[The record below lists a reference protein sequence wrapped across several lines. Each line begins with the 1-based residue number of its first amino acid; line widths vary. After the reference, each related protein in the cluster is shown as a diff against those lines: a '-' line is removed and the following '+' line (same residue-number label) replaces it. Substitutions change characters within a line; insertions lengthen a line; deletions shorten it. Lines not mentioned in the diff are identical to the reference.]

1 MLRGENTCKD
11 RQFNGDGSSSGW
23 FYESKDSSNVG
34 EAETPQGKL
43 ETDIQSH
50 VAAIPD
56 VGAPLVEKTT
66 NLSQTTEFRQQQKE
80 CTDLSKMW
88 ERAKTDKGNYFVRDG
103 FLFHRDKILGQS
115 AEQLVVPKCRRNEI
129 LELAHASVFGGHMGI
144 KKTLERIR
152 YSFYWENVKRDVQEF
167 CESCESCQLT
177 KPVKVKDRAPI
188 TPVARPGLPFQVVNV
203 DLIGPIDPPSSK
215 GHKYILCL
223 VDQHTRWA
231 EAVPLTSL
239 TAKTTCDALLQIFS
253 RTGIPNVIASDNGTN
268 FNADLT
274 REFEKRLGSSP
285 RFSTPMYP
293 QSNGLVERFNQ
304 TLKRMLHHII
314 REEGRA
320 WHVQIPYALWAYREI
335 PNSTTGVSPFQL
347 LYGRPPQG
355 PLSILKSTWLGEHD
369 ELKFDLKPIHKYL
382 QDLKERLKRAAEQ
395 ADLTS
400 EIQQGRMAQYYNLRS
415 SSKTFE
421 IGDRVVVLIPD
432 SSNRLYARWQGPA
445 VIKERKNP
453 HSFLVEL
460 ADGSIKHVHQN
471 KIRKFIV
478 RSNAINVMFDGEE
491 FGEVDN
497 IPSTL
502 DQDSSFEN
510 RKKKPHCY
518 GIPMAYRKEVDK
530 QVKELLELGLIEPS
544 EADIAHP
551 VVCVVKKDATI
562 RMCVDFRALNSIT
575 KVPAFPMK
583 DMHEL
588 IYVAGHSKWLSS
600 LDMRRG
606 YWQIGMEES
615 SKPLTAFSTHNGTFQ
630 WNVMPFGLAG
640 ASGTFQREMNKVL
653 FRYSDF
659 AQAYIDDIIIF
670 SNTFE
675 EHLKHLETIL
685 KILEQLKFSVRL
697 SKCDFA
703 AKEIDYLGHKIGNGK
718 HGPDP
723 SKIAAIKVLERP
735 TNKKGVRSVLGLM
748 RFYRTYIPNY
758 AEIAEPLTD
767 LTKKN
772 APNNVRWGQVE
783 DAAFQKL
790 KDMLCQVTSLSTP
803 DFNLPFQVHSDASDV
818 TFGCC
823 LTQRDTQGHFKPIA
837 FASQKFS
844 GAQKSWAVLFGLKK
858 FDKWIFGGTVEI
870 ITDHNPLKY
879 LTEITPRS
887 PKLTR
892 WALSL
897 QRWNL
902 KITYRPGVQHRAADA
917 LSRLV

>member
-1 MLRGENTCKD
+1 MVAALRSNASSQGKNYEEDVVKELLTSIISERKEKENIELAEGRLRIESERIALERLRLEAENRSLNSEGPVDSTMSPRVKSLDEIVKTIKLLTNSLEKALASEKVADNLKSKVLMCLLGDKAAHLLTYLEEEQYEDYEALKTIVLREYEPSPKTCLENFKRAKRNPEENFTQFATRLNSMWSYYCKLRGATDLETVNQLVVADRLMETLDTETATHIGIKQGENWWKPKELARECDMFFSATGKSYAKGYRKENDIKEGLSPERIKVKPKESYKLGPEKQASTVSNRGKINSPQKNFACYKCGSREHFKRDCPQNKNTKDKFAKVNRASAVDSGEVIETQENRVIVAKAGHFGKEISRQSIEEELCKLDRVQVLYMLRAKTLVKIDSSTEN
-11 RQFNGDGSSSGW
+11 GSSSG
-23 FYESKDSSNVG
+23 
-34 EAETPQGKL
+34 
-43 ETDIQSH
+43 
-50 VAAIPD
+50 
-56 VGAPLVEKTT
+56 LVLRIE
-66 NLSQTTEFRQQQKE
+66 
-80 CTDLSKMW
+80 
-88 ERAKTDKGNYFVRDG
+88 G
-103 FLFHRDKILGQS
+103 FLERG
-115 AEQLVVPKCRRNEI
+115 RGRNT
-129 LELAHASVFGGHMGI
+129 S
-144 KKTLERIR
+144 
-152 YSFYWENVKRDVQEF
+152 
-167 CESCESCQLT
+167 
-177 KPVKVKDRAPI
+177 
-188 TPVARPGLPFQVVNV
+188 GLN
-203 DLIGPIDPPSSK
+203 
-215 GHKYILCL
+215 
-223 VDQHTRWA
+223 
-231 EAVPLTSL
+231 
-239 TAKTTCDALLQIFS
+239 
-253 RTGIPNVIASDNGTN
+253 
-268 FNADLT
+268 LT

-445 VIKERKNP
+445 TEKN
-453 HSFLVEL
+453 L
-460 ADGSIKHVHQN
+460 
-471 KIRKFIV
+471 IV
-478 RSNAINVMFDGEE
+478 
-491 FGEVDN
+491 
-497 IPSTL
+497 
-502 DQDSSFEN
+502 
-510 RKKKPHCY
+510 
-518 GIPMAYRKEVDK
+518 MAFQWHISQEVDK

-653 FRYSDF
+653 FQYSDF

-718 HGPDP
+718 T
-723 SKIAAIKVLERP
+723 R
-735 TNKKGVRSVLGLM
+735 
-748 RFYRTYIPNY
+748 
-758 AEIAEPLTD
+758 
-767 LTKKN
+767 
-772 APNNVRWGQVE
+772 
-783 DAAFQKL
+783 
-790 KDMLCQVTSLSTP
+790 
-803 DFNLPFQVHSDASDV
+803 
-818 TFGCC
+818 
-823 LTQRDTQGHFKPIA
+823 
-837 FASQKFS
+837 
-844 GAQKSWAVLFGLKK
+844 
-858 FDKWIFGGTVEI
+858 
-870 ITDHNPLKY
+870 
-879 LTEITPRS
+879 PRS
-887 PKLTR
+887 
-892 WALSL
+892 
-897 QRWNL
+897 
-902 KITYRPGVQHRAADA
+902 
-917 LSRLV
+917 